1 MIKLPIKLLLL
12 ATAPVVIALVLTY
25 LFITN
30 ESKRLSEQTLSTL
43 ETFLMESK
51 RRELRNYS
59 QLADSAIHHIYKS
72 ADPDNHV
79 AQNLVADILEEMSYN
94 GDDGYFFV
102 YDDKGTSIAHAKQ
115 PFRVGHN
122 WWGLEDQSG
131 AKIIQILIENAKNGG
146 GYYQYPWDKPSLKS
160 STEKVSYS
168 WYLPKWNWMI
178 GTGIYLDD
186 IEAQIST
193 VQNDIDRHIKNTE
206 KIILG
211 IALTTAFTIFL
222 IGLLIALKEK
232 TKSNTQLNLLSQ
244 RIVNLQE
251 EERRRISREMHDGIV
266 QILVSIKYS
275 LEATRMHLA
284 QNNEKPPEPLDH
296 ASTNLNTAIQEIR
309 RISHDLHPRILDELG
324 LGLALDSLTNEFS
337 SRTGIAVDLVRPAVK
352 KVLPDDIAT
361 TLYRVVQESLTN
373 IERHSQA
380 SSCKV
385 NLYFTST
392 GLVLEVADDGK
403 GFDEN
408 YTRLSEGIGIR
419 NLTERLEYQ
428 GGEFEVISTPKGTTV
443 IAKISKT
450 LFKGHSAPDID
461 KSANAA

>member
-43 ETFLMESK
+43 ETFLMDSK

-59 QLADSAIHHIYKS
+59 TLAGSAIDHIYRP
-72 ADPDNHV
+72 ADPDNQI
-79 AQNLVADILEEMSYN
+79 AKNLVAEILEEMSYG

-102 YDDKGTSIAHAKQ
+102 YDELGNSIAHSKQ
-115 PFRVGHN
+115 PFRVGKN
-122 WWGLEDQSG
+122 WWDLEDQSG
-131 AKIIQILIENAKNGG
+131 AKIIQILIANAKKGG
-146 GYYQYPWDKPSLKS
+146 DFYQYPWDKPSLKAPS
-160 STEKVSYS
+160 EKIGYS
-168 WYLPKWNWMI
+168 WYLPKWNWMV

-186 IEAQIST
+186 IEAQLSSVQSDISK
-193 VQNDIDRHIKNTE
+193 HIKNTE

-222 IGLLIALKEK
+222 IGLIIALKEK
-232 TKSNTQLNLLSQ
+232 TKSTTQLNLLSQ

-275 LEATRMHLA
+275 LEATRMFFNKNREHV
-284 QNNEKPPEPLDH
+284 PEPFDH
-296 ASTNLNTAIQEIR
+296 ASENLDTAIQEIR

-324 LGLALDSLTNEFS
+324 LGLALDSLTNEFNK
-337 SRTGIAVDLVRPAVK
+337 RTGISVDLIRPAVK

-373 IERHSQA
+373 IERHAQA
-380 SSCKV
+380 TACKV
-385 NLYFTST
+385 NLFFTSSE
-392 GLVLEVADDGK
+392 LILKVSDNGK
-403 GFDEN
+403 GFGEDS
-408 YTRLSEGIGIR
+408 TPLSEGIGIR
-419 NLTERLEYQ
+419 NLTERLDYQ
-428 GGEFEVISTPKGTTV
+428 GGNFTVESTSQGSTV
-443 IAKISKT
+443 VATIPRS
-450 LFKGHSAPDID
+450 LFKGHAAPEINS
-461 KSANAA
+461 KVHAA

>member
-12 ATAPVVIALVLTY
+12 ATTPVVIALVLTY
-25 LFITN
+25 VFITN
-30 ESKRLSEQTLSTL
+30 ESRHLSEQTLSTL

-51 RRELRNYS
+51 RRELHNYS
-59 QLADSAIHHIYKS
+59 QLANSAINHIYKS

-79 AQNLVADILEEMSYN
+79 AQSLVADILEEMSYN

-102 YDDKGTSIAHAKQ
+102 YDDKGNSIAHSKQ
-115 PFRVGHN
+115 PFRVGQN
-122 WWGLEDQSG
+122 WWDLEDKSG
-131 AKIIQILIENAKNGG
+131 SKIIQILIENAKNGG
-146 GYYQYPWDKPSLKS
+146 DYYQYPWDKPSLHS
-160 STEKVSYS
+160 HTEKVSYS

-186 IEAQIST
+186 VEAQIAAL
-193 VQNDIDRHIKNTE
+193 QKDIDRHIKNTE
-206 KIILG
+206 EIILG

-222 IGLLIALKEK
+222 IALIIALKEK

-275 LEATRMHLA
+275 IEATRMFLNK
-284 QNNEKPPEPLDH
+284 NNDITPEPLHH
-296 ASTNLNTAIQEIR
+296 AATNLNSAIQEIR

-337 SRTGIAVDLVRPAVK
+337 RRTGISVDLVRPAVK

-380 SSCKV
+380 KFCKV
-385 NLYFTST
+385 NLYFTSQE
-392 GLVLEVADDGK
+392 LVLEIVDDGT
-403 GFDEN
+403 GFDEGR
-408 YTRLSEGIGIR
+408 TPLSDGIGIR
-419 NLTERLEYQ
+419 NLTERLDYQ
-428 GGEFEVISTPKGTTV
+428 GGAFEVISTPQGTTV
-443 IAKISKT
+443 VAKISNS
-450 LFKGHSAPDID
+450 LFKGYSAPDID
-461 KSANAA
+461 KTACAA

>member
-51 RRELRNYS
+51 RRELHNYS

-72 ADPDNHV
+72 SDSDNHV

-115 PFRVGHN
+115 PFRVGQN
-122 WWGLEDQSG
+122 WWGLEDKSG
-131 AKIIQILIENAKNGG
+131 AKIIQILIENAKSGG
-146 GYYQYPWDKPSLKS
+146 DYYQYPWDKPSLKS
-160 STEKVSYS
+160 PTEKVSYS

-186 IEAQIST
+186 IEAQISS

-206 KIILG
+206 RIILG

-222 IGLLIALKEK
+222 IGLIIALKEK

-275 LEATRMHLA
+275 LEATRMYL
-284 QNNEKPPEPLDH
+284 NKNSEKPPEPLDH

-337 SRTGIAVDLVRPAVK
+337 SRTGIEVDLVRPAVK

-380 SSCKV
+380 RSCKV

-392 GLVLEVADDGK
+392 GLVLEVVDDGK

-408 YTRLSEGIGIR
+408 HTRLSEGIGIR

-428 GGEFEVISTPKGTTV
+428 GGEFEVISTAKGTTV
-443 IAKISKT
+443 IAKISNS

-461 KSANAA
+461 KPANAA

>member
-12 ATAPVVIALVLTY
+12 ATAPVVIALILTY

-51 RRELRNYS
+51 RRELHNYS
-59 QLADSAIHHIYKS
+59 KLADSAINHIYQPAS
-72 ADPDNHV
+72 ADNHV
-79 AQNLVADILEEMSYN
+79 AKSLVAGILEEMSYS

-102 YDDKGTSIAHAKQ
+102 YDEQGTSIAHAKQ
-115 PFRVGHN
+115 PFRVGQN

-131 AKIIQILIENAKNGG
+131 AKIIQILIDNAKKGG
-146 GYYQYPWDKPSLKS
+146 DYYQYPWDKPSLNTP
-160 STEKVSYS
+160 TEKISYS
-168 WYLPKWNWMI
+168 WYLPKWNWMV

-186 IEAQIST
+186 IESQLSS
-193 VQNDIDRHIKNTE
+193 VQSDIDRHIKNTE
-206 KIILG
+206 KIIVG
-211 IALTTAFTIFL
+211 IALTTASTIFL
-222 IGLLIALKEK
+222 IALIIALKEK

-275 LEATRMHLA
+275 LEATRMFLNKK
-284 QNNEKPPEPLDH
+284 QEDIPEPLDH

-337 SRTGIAVDLVRPAVK
+337 NRTGILVDLVRPAVK
-352 KVLPDDIAT
+352 KVLPDHIAT

-380 SSCKV
+380 KSCKV
-385 NLYFTST
+385 NLYFTSNE
-392 GLVLEVADDGK
+392 LVLEVSDDGT
-403 GFDEN
+403 GFGQDH
-408 YTRLSEGIGIR
+408 TPLSDGIGLR

-428 GGEFEVISTPKGTTV
+428 GGEFDVMSTSKGTTV
-443 IAKISKT
+443 TAKISNS
-450 LFKGHSAPDID
+450 LFKGHSAPDIQ
-461 KSANAA
+461 KPAHAA